1 MFIDKD
7 SFLLVD
13 DEPEGEDVTIP
24 YETTPDSIDEEE
36 DATETVIV
44 EDIADN
50 LVDKAQEIIVEEEKE
65 ITLRITDYSDSS
77 VVFRK
82 TSPILG
88 MSCEASSEVDN
99 DIKYMWTKNGR
110 FIDTTS
116 SHVTFETNNN
126 GRISY
131 HNQEGKFL
139 KWFLGNLIIYNP
151 EEDDEGVY
159 QCVVSNSEGVVFS
172 RVTKVK
178 MLRPRARALVTE
190 DRLVDS
196 DKVTVYLPV
205 SNNGKFNEDEEAE
218 NVFLVMP
225 ASASEADQ

>member
-139 KWFLGNLIIYNP
+139 K
-151 EEDDEGVY
+151 
-159 QCVVSNSEGVVFS
+159 
-172 RVTKVK
+172 
-178 MLRPRARALVTE
+178 
-190 DRLVDS
+190 
-196 DKVTVYLPV
+196 
-205 SNNGKFNEDEEAE
+205 
-218 NVFLVMP
+218 
-225 ASASEADQ
+225 